1 MDKKQK
7 GKHDFK
13 NELSLRFQELEDF
26 INQNKELDPRSKAV
40 AITNLQTSKMWAVKA
55 IFEK

>member
-26 INQNKELDPRSKAV
+26 INQNKELDPRSKA
-40 AITNLQTSKMWAVKA
+40 ITNLQTSKMWAVKA